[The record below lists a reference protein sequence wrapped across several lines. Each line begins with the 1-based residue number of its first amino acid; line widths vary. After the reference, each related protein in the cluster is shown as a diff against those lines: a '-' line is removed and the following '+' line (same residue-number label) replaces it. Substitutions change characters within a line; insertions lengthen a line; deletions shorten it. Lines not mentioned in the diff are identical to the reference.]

1 MPSFSA
7 RELAQP
13 TEGDSVR
20 SRLWS
25 LILNELPFPFRQIG
39 MEIAQL
45 LGWLDQTS
53 ARVWVGLHR
62 SPGWYCVTVAGC
74 VTLMLTALLF
84 FPFIVSHDPT
94 LGELANEGAS
104 RVRVTRATLERSGDW
119 SAQDR
124 WRVAHL
130 FVDHRPPRKLSLAQ
144 LDSRLVEERP
154 QADVSQ
160 WERGLSTSR
169 SSDRNRTQREASQR
183 LTSAQPGSVQAVA
196 QSVRREPDV
205 RLELDAPSLAT
216 QSRRLVYGP
225 LIREPG
231 ADFDAAPRTSPY
243 RPRNTR
249 LQVQAEWAAGADC
262 REEYEPRRSPLVRRD
277 PPSVRREIP
286 VPEPQ
291 WDEPRSAPIARVE
304 RHPNLSFEIELLR
317 EFLPGTSEFPPKSRS
332 KSVAARSEFPES
344 FAHAGSVS
352 RANRSTSHAA
362 QRDRWIR
369 STSQVEHQP
378 RPEAYLSRLSSH
390 GERDSSDEVLDEN
403 GLIGSEESGAGL
415 ASFAEVALRLELE
428 VPENVIAGRVHSS
441 SLHIRNEGSTPVTR
455 VRVHESLAELQTV
468 TDAKPDGRVH
478 DDLLERDVIRLLAGR
493 DQQLS
498 VQWLPND
505 EGSQVHRAVVTMH
518 AAVGATN
525 NVVAPEPAAVS
536 EPPRLE
542 PEPFDSELPQPERP
556 LSLDPVPAAESSR
569 NPAISCN
576 VKHVN
581 RTTVDEIVEL
591 QIVVKNTGDTPL
603 HDVRIVVGIPA
614 ELKHRRGDEVEY
626 EVGNLAR
633 RGSHT
638 CVLRLVAQ
646 SPGDAISHIHVV
658 TRELVE
664 AKARSVI
671 AVVAKPVARATPPLP
686 EVIPRTTP
694 KPTQKPTKPAPF
706 PTSGGCCCP
715 GHPVALL
722 EQW

>member
-53 ARVWVGLHR
+53 TRVWVGLHR

-104 RVRVTRATLERSGDW
+104 HVRVTRATLERSGDW

-160 WERGLSTSR
+160 WERGQSTSR
-169 SSDRNRTQREASQR
+169 SSDRNRTQREAAQR
-183 LTSAQPGSVQAVA
+183 LASVQPGSVQAVA

-231 ADFDAAPRTSPY
+231 ADFDAAPRTSKY

-262 REEYEPRRSPLVRRD
+262 RDDYEPRRSPLVRRD

-291 WDEPRSAPIARVE
+291 
-304 RHPNLSFEIELLR
+304 
-317 EFLPGTSEFPPKSRS
+317 
-332 KSVAARSEFPES
+332 
-344 FAHAGSVS
+344 
-352 RANRSTSHAA
+352 
-362 QRDRWIR
+362 
-369 STSQVEHQP
+369 
-378 RPEAYLSRLSSH
+378 
-390 GERDSSDEVLDEN
+390 
-403 GLIGSEESGAGL
+403 
-415 ASFAEVALRLELE
+415 
-428 VPENVIAGRVHSS
+428 
-441 SLHIRNEGSTPVTR
+441 
-455 VRVHESLAELQTV
+455 
-468 TDAKPDGRVH
+468 
-478 DDLLERDVIRLLAGR
+478 
-493 DQQLS
+493 
-498 VQWLPND
+498 
-505 EGSQVHRAVVTMH
+505 
-518 AAVGATN
+518 
-525 NVVAPEPAAVS
+525 
-536 EPPRLE
+536 
-542 PEPFDSELPQPERP
+542 
-556 LSLDPVPAAESSR
+556 
-569 NPAISCN
+569 
-576 VKHVN
+576 
-581 RTTVDEIVEL
+581 
-591 QIVVKNTGDTPL
+591 
-603 HDVRIVVGIPA
+603 
-614 ELKHRRGDEVEY
+614 
-626 EVGNLAR
+626 
-633 RGSHT
+633 
-638 CVLRLVAQ
+638 
-646 SPGDAISHIHVV
+646 
-658 TRELVE
+658 
-664 AKARSVI
+664 
-671 AVVAKPVARATPPLP
+671 
-686 EVIPRTTP
+686 
-694 KPTQKPTKPAPF
+694 
-706 PTSGGCCCP
+706 
-715 GHPVALL
+715 
-722 EQW
+722 